1 MKTNVIVLWA
11 RPWSMEDEKGNQR
24 AGVSIQYVMSDELRP
39 TETDDDFGY
48 QVIKESVSVEC
59 GNSLANVPGVYEAE
73 LEMKAQGGKN
83 VLHICGL
90 KYVED
95 VM

>member
-1 MKTNVIVLWA
+1 MKTDVIVLWA
-11 RPWSMEDEKGNQR
+11 RPWSMDDEKGNQR
-24 AGVSIQYVMSDELRP
+24 AGVSVQYVMSNTLEP
-39 TETDDDFGY
+39 IKTDDDFGY

-59 GNSLANVPGVYEAE
+59 GKGLANVPGVYEAE
-73 LEMKAQGGKN
+73 LELKAQGGKN